1 MDSNTIRTALGQLQD
16 DPDSV
21 DAWGALREALKQ
33 PDGDLERDELMR
45 LLSAARQRHEER
57 GEWRAAATLLEHAV
71 DHADS
76 GKVDLLRELA
86 ALQQDRLFSE
96 EEHELAQLQVLEL
109 IPEDGKAKEALEE
122 AEGKKARWS
131 EMTKSYL
138 EEAENAPDDVYKSS
152 MLMRAAEMELRF
164 GSEDADTDRIV
175 KRLDQAV
182 RLDPT
187 NVRAAGM
194 LEVVLRRA
202 EKWEALSAVLDRL
215 IDRAEGDTDRTAAG
229 VRLARLH
236 LNKMGDAEAA
246 AKAFEKVLGLVPSH
260 AEAKSFLSEHYS
272 KLERWDLLV
281 SVYEREL
288 LSGSLESSERLG
300 DMLQIAMLHWKK
312 LENVEDAE
320 PWFERIRKLEPSNP
334 LALNFFREYAEKVGD
349 EGRLLSVL
357 QAAQKVMTEGP
368 EKTEV
373 TQQIAKLAESQQD
386 AQKAIEQ
393 YKGVLRQD
401 ADNQEAREALKR
413 LYRKTEGYNALVE
426 LLRQELERA
435 DKDDSETRLGIL
447 KEVAS
452 TYRQFIK
459 SDTALVTVLNQILQI
474 DGNDVE
480 AVRELVGLYEQLGRW
495 RDLLTNQ
502 QRLAELTE
510 DVDEK
515 ATILRGVAR
524 RWLDQF
530 SNVQNATEAYQRL
543 LEAVPTDAEARE
555 RLEELY
561 KKRRAWANLY
571 ELYEGQLE
579 SVDADRRLELT
590 REMAKLAAERLQRQ
604 DDAIRLF
611 QAALEADPSDRP
623 TLDQLERYAERA
635 KNWKVLA
642 EALERRVEFEEGDKE
657 RLSVLQKLGTV
668 YGDQLSDFEGATRAW
683 RRVLELQPGNS
694 RALRTLRDA
703 FLERKDYEGLEDL
716 YASQDDF
723 DGLADVLSQA
733 ADKAKDDASKID
745 LSYRAAKVYEDK
757 LEAPDRAFRS
767 YERILATNPDDA
779 RAAGALIPI
788 YEADEKWARL
798 PALYDVLLKQSS
810 SDDEKLDLLGKLVD
824 VTGNKLNDRG
834 ASAGYARQAYEL
846 APGSEQAL
854 SIFEDSCRAANS
866 WQTFVEAIEGRLTS
880 DAEIAEAESRK
891 LKLKLARVYAEELGK
906 ADEAVATFKSLLE
919 ADPSDA
925 DAAASL
931 EAILRRE
938 GKRDELRWLLALR
951 VEHAASDAERVRILS
966 EWATLEEEV
975 FEEPGRSAELYR
987 KVLDLDPTEVN
998 ALSALPR
1005 LLIASEDFA
1014 GAAKVIESHRDQ
1026 LDGSERA
1033 LREVELAELY
1043 LQRLERPLEA
1053 LDAAV
1058 RALDLEPGD
1067 ARAMH
1072 VLERLV
1078 EQDETKAR
1086 AAEVL
1091 ASAYASGGEARR
1103 EAEAL
1108 EVMIASASEPSE
1120 KLALYNRLADVH
1132 EEKLSAYGSAFDVI
1146 LRAVRDYPTELSL
1159 WDRADSLC
1167 ALSGRPTE
1175 LAECYREML
1184 GREIPKE
1191 IEAELCERAAALY
1204 EDKLGDPMGATPY
1217 LEKVLELDPSNE
1229 RAFARLKDILTAAER
1244 WSELEALYE
1253 RASLATDDPV
1263 RRADMLV
1270 EVALICEEIIEDA
1283 GKATKHYERIL
1294 EIDPVHDT
1302 ALRSLDRL
1310 YASQDRHEDLARLL
1324 QQRLDTAVG
1333 DELMEFK
1340 KRLAALLLERLHRPD
1355 AAVDHIEAVLAE
1367 QVNDFEARELAE
1379 KLLEIG
1385 QLRGRAARML
1395 ETVYETRE
1403 ETRDLVRVLAVQLE
1417 TLRTGADED
1426 AEERLDQRKEL
1437 LRRISVLR
1445 DEGLHEDEGALDAL
1459 AELVPLDPLDVDSR
1473 ARLLD
1478 VGRRL
1483 GAHAR
1488 VAEVL
1493 SKAADGAEDQA
1504 LKGEIL
1510 MQVAQ
1515 IYEDLLEDTTKAGET
1530 YRQVLDL
1537 DREDATLALP
1547 AARALERIYATESEH
1562 KSLAEMLRIQVKL
1575 EADGDKRRELLGRL
1589 GELSQNIL
1597 EDTLGAIEAWRA
1609 RLEDDP
1615 TDQTALVALD
1625 ELYQKSENWREL
1637 VDVLERRADGGA
1649 EGDAR
1654 RELMVRRAQVLADK
1668 LENGAEAIDAWR
1680 AVQDEFGPAEETLVA
1695 LERLYQAAERWDE
1708 LGDTYQVHLDLV
1720 SETDQRLD
1728 LLAKLGDLRNLRLS
1742 DVDGALEAYRE
1753 ALTVDSKHAASRA
1766 ALEKLLE
1773 HDDVNARRE
1782 AAGILRPIFEEE
1794 GDHERLLQVL
1804 EIEIGALDDPLGK
1817 LEGLEAALRV
1827 ADGPLE
1833 DAPRA
1838 FGYAERAVRVA
1849 VGHTDLSPW
1858 LEQLERLAGATQKQ
1872 PAHVQLLCEIVPE
1885 IFDGDVQLKVTLKIA
1900 ELARNQLGDRELA
1913 REYYT
1918 KALEL
1923 QSDDRTAL
1931 VALESLYEEAGDG
1944 PRLLEILERRVEAAE
1959 SDTERKE
1966 LLFRRARLLAEVLE
1980 ERAQAI
1986 DVYESILDLE
1996 LDPVAISALIDLY
2009 SKAERWDELIE
2020 LYQRQLDAS
2029 PDDAAKL
2036 HVAVAQVAAEKL
2048 NDLPRAFDEIEAAL
2062 EEDANYEAAIAVLER
2077 WLTEAPEAEHRAR
2090 AASLL
2095 EPVYLRRGEF
2105 SKVMN
2110 TISARLEFSQD
2121 PEERRELLTRLAQL
2135 YEEQEENY
2143 AQALET
2149 IAKLLHEDIED
2160 ENTISELERLAKV
2173 AGAEQ
2178 RLAEIYAG
2186 ELEDSVTDES
2196 TLRLARRAGELFAG
2210 LGQNERALEYYR
2222 KALAFEPENR
2232 ELFEAIDGLLVKTE
2246 KHEERVSLYREA
2258 LDHRYEPDDRLHIL
2272 HVVAEL
2278 QRTKLAQ
2285 PEEAI
2290 LTYVQALD
2298 VEASDSRSLE
2308 ALTELYREA
2317 ERWEDLAELYLR
2329 RAETQGGSV
2338 GAGFRIELA
2347 KLYKGELSDTSRAID
2362 QLQEIV
2368 LASPGH
2374 KEAVAELEA
2383 LLDDPEHKERVVEI
2397 LRPLYEEADDWRRQ
2411 IKLNEDRY
2419 ELAEDPIERVAV
2431 LRETAR
2437 LWEERGSD
2445 AHRARRALAAALE
2458 LDPEDGEVRGEYQ
2471 RLTEATDAWDEL
2483 AKTYTS
2489 ILDKKPDLLSAREV
2503 LNYLAEV
2510 HDKHRDDPRAALNAY
2525 ERLRQVDEADLE
2537 PVTKIEE
2544 LATLLS
2550 DWDAL
2555 VRVLVAKADLV
2566 LDDEER
2572 ASIWRRV
2579 GEAKRDMLEDNP
2591 GAIEAYESAI
2601 ELDPESAFTIDCL
2614 TELYL
2619 EKQDSSESDAARL
2632 VELYQQRVEL
2642 CDEDD
2647 TDLRYELLVSA
2658 AKVYEE
2664 RLEDRPSAIDSLVQA
2679 LATKPGDKPVLRSL
2693 DRLYRAEERWP
2704 ELLDNLKLEASTE
2717 EDQAARVTLRKQIGD
2732 ILGGQLQSFDEALDA
2747 YRLVLDEAPDDTEA
2761 RAAVRKLGEEH
2772 EDLRSTVAEILVPV
2786 LRQSAA
2792 HAELVEVLELRLTVE
2807 TDPLRRGET
2816 LRTVGLVYEINL
2828 EESAKALDALLRA
2841 LTEMPDSTE
2850 LHADIERLAEQSDGW
2865 AKYAESLEERAGASF
2880 DPDLVK
2886 DLFSR
2891 LGSVAENHL
2900 SDPKRAIDAYSRAV
2914 EQAGDQADLLLALDR
2929 LYEKVEDFQSL
2940 ADVLERRA
2948 LLDADE
2954 AEQAAIYHRLATVQI
2969 AKFSEPAR
2977 GLGSLRMALE
2987 RVPGHEPSAK
2997 ALEEL
3002 TSERDLFEEVAELLE
3017 EVYRAAGRTQDLA
3030 GLYEKR
3036 VGFADSPMERID
3048 MRRSLAKVLEDDC
3061 QDAAAAQR
3069 VLQQGLNDDP
3079 ADGMLLGEL
3088 ERLAPITGN
3097 WEGAAAALRDAIN
3110 TKEDLT
3116 PDVAKELC
3124 LKLAGWYRDKVEDPP
3139 AAEAALLKAL
3149 DYDAESDEVLL
3160 QLEQLQ
3166 RTSAGRERD
3175 LIATLRRRAKLQ
3187 LDMGM
3192 RETLFQ
3198 QAKELA
3204 DELGDRE
3211 LAESLLRELLAQ
3223 DDGNLWALSELT
3235 ELREAAEDYQET
3247 FDLLVRRA
3255 ELRADAG
3262 ILRELRLRAA
3272 TIAQEKL
3279 KDADK
3284 AIELF
3289 EALFEDEPTDTQAS
3303 KALRQLFAESERFD
3317 ELGRLLERLVDIV
3330 DSSSER
3336 SELRMELAQL
3346 NREKFN
3352 LPDAAIELLRSVLY
3366 DEPSRADAVVALSE
3380 LYEQTD
3386 RDEELAELL
3395 KEQIAAAKEREDTDA
3410 ELTFEVRLG
3419 EIYDSRLN
3427 DRQKAIDTYRSVLE
3441 RDSSH
3446 RGALEA
3452 LARLYRAQ
3460 NEHRSEAE
3468 MLSRLL
3474 DQSTGDDAVKLA
3486 TELADAHERLDDAE
3500 AAAEALERGLSH
3512 DSRNSQLRERLAAL
3526 YTKLSAWEKLASHIA
3541 DDAEATEDVEE
3552 KVKLLVKAADLHAE
3566 KRKDMAA
3573 SAEMLERASAL
3584 KPDDRELMLALCDAY
3599 SGSGRGKAAVEV
3611 LERIVESYGGKRSKE
3626 LGDIHRRLA
3635 TAYLADGEK
3644 ERALEELDKAFRI
3657 EPGNVSVLKQLGAVS
3672 LEAGDLKKAQQMFR
3686 ALLLQK
3692 LDDKSPITKAEVF
3705 LNLGKVHQGLGEK
3718 PKAIQML
3725 ERAIQAD
3732 GDLEEA
3738 KQLLAELK
3746 G

>member
-16 DPDSV
+16 DPDLQE
-21 DAWGALREALKQ
+21 AWGALREALRQ

-45 LLSAARQRHEER
+45 LLSAARQRHAER
-57 GEWRAAATLLEHAV
+57 GEWRAAATLLELAV
-71 DHADS
+71 DHADG

-86 ALQQDRLFSE
+86 TLQQDRLFNE
-96 EEHELAQLQVLEL
+96 DDHELAQLQVLEL
-109 IPEDGKAKEALEE
+109 IPEDSQAKAALEE
-122 AEGKKARWS
+122 AEGKKGRWS
-131 EMTKSYL
+131 DMTKSYL

-152 MLMRAAEMELRF
+152 MLMRAAEMEFRF
-164 GSEDADTDRIV
+164 GGEDADNDRV
-175 KRLDQAV
+175 AKRLDQAV

-187 NVRAAGM
+187 NVRAAWM

-202 EKWEALSAVLDRL
+202 EKWEALAAVLDRVV
-215 IDRAEGDTDRTAAG
+215 DRAEADADRVAAG
-229 VRLARLH
+229 VRLGRLH
-236 LNKMGDAEAA
+236 GNRLEDAEAA
-246 AKAFEKVLGLVPSH
+246 AKAYEKVLGLVPSH
-260 AEAKSFLSEHYS
+260 PEAKGFLSEHYS

-288 LSGSLESSERLG
+288 LSGSLESSERMG

-320 PWFERIRKLEPSNP
+320 PWFERIRKLEPANP

-349 EGRLLSVL
+349 EGRLLNVL

-373 TQQIAKLAESQQD
+373 SQQIAKLAESQQD

-401 ADNQEAREALKR
+401 PDNTEARDALKR

-435 DKDDSETRLGIL
+435 DKDDGETRLGIL
-447 KEVAS
+447 REVAS

-474 DGNDVE
+474 EPGDVD

-502 QRLAELTE
+502 QRLAELTD

-543 LEAVPTDAEARE
+543 LEAVPSDSEARE

-623 TLDQLERYAERA
+623 TLDQLERYAERG

-642 EALERRVEFEEGDKE
+642 GALERRVELEEGEKE
-657 RLSVLQKLGTV
+657 RLAVLQKLGAV
-668 YGDQLSDFEGATRAW
+668 YGDQLSDFDGAARAW

-703 FLERKDYEGLEDL
+703 FLERKDYEALEEL
-716 YASQDDF
+716 YASQNDF

-733 ADKAKDDASKID
+733 ADKAKEPEVKID
-745 LSYRAAKVYEDK
+745 LSYRAAKVYEGRLD
-757 LEAPDRAFRS
+757 APDRAFRS
-767 YERILATNPDDA
+767 YERILATDPDDA
-779 RAAGALIPI
+779 RAAAALIPI

-798 PALYDVLLKQSS
+798 PALYDVLLKKSE
-810 SDDEKLDLLGKLVD
+810 SDEEKLDLLGKLVD
-824 VTGNKLNDRG
+824 VTGGKLNDRN

-846 APGSEQAL
+846 APGSDQAL
-854 SIFEDSCRAANS
+854 TIFEESCRAANS

-880 DAEIAEAESRK
+880 DAEIPASENRM
-891 LKLKLARVYAEELGK
+891 LKLKLARVYADELGK

-919 ADPSDA
+919 TDPSDA
-925 DAAASL
+925 DAAAAL

-938 GKRDELRWLLALR
+938 GKRDELRWLLGLR
-951 VEHAASDAERVRILS
+951 VEHAPGDADRVRILS

-975 FEEPGRSAELYR
+975 FEEPTRSAELYR
-987 KVLDLDPTEVN
+987 RVLELDPTEVV

-1014 GAAKVIESHRDQ
+1014 GAARVIESHRDQ
-1026 LDGSERA
+1026 LDGAERA
-1033 LREVELAELY
+1033 AREVELAELY
-1043 LQRLERPLEA
+1043 LQRLERPTDALE
-1053 LDAAV
+1053 AAV

-1067 ARAMH
+1067 ARAMR
-1072 VLERLV
+1072 VLEQLV
-1078 EQDETKAR
+1078 EKEETKAR

-1091 ASAYASGGEARR
+1091 ATAYASGGEARR

-1108 EVMIASASEPSE
+1108 EVMIGSASEPSE

-1132 EEKLSAYGSAFDVI
+1132 EEKLTAYGSAFDVV
-1146 LRAVRDYPTELSL
+1146 LRAVRDYPTELGL

-1184 GREIPKE
+1184 SREIPRE

-1204 EDKLGDPMGATPY
+1204 EDKLGDPLGATPY
-1217 LEKVLELDPSNE
+1217 LEKVLELNPSNE
-1229 RAFARLKDILTAAER
+1229 RAFSRLKDILTAAER

-1253 RASLATDDPV
+1253 RASLATDDPA

-1283 GKATKHYERIL
+1283 SKATKHYERIL

-1310 YASQDRHEDLARLL
+1310 YASQERHEDLAKLL
-1324 QQRLDTAVG
+1324 EQRVDTAVG
-1333 DELMEFK
+1333 EELMEFK
-1340 KRLAALLLERLHRPD
+1340 KRLAALFLERLHRPD

-1367 QVNDFEARELAE
+1367 HVNDFEARELAE

-1395 ETVYETRE
+1395 ETVYESRE

-1417 TLRTGADED
+1417 TLRGDGEDADE
-1426 AEERLDQRKEL
+1426 RLEQRKEL

-1493 SKAADGAEDQA
+1493 SKAAEATEDQA

-1515 IYEDLLEDTTKAGET
+1515 IYEDLLDDAAKAGET
-1530 YRQVLDL
+1530 YRLVLDL

-1547 AARALERIYATESEH
+1547 AARALERIYAAESEH
-1562 KSLAEMLRIQVKL
+1562 KNLAEMLRIQVKL

-1589 GELSQNIL
+1589 GELAQNVL
-1597 EDTLGAIEAWRA
+1597 EDNQGAVEAWRA

-1615 TDQTALVALD
+1615 TDGVALVALD
-1625 ELYQKSENWREL
+1625 DLYQKTESWREL
-1637 VDVLERRADGGA
+1637 VDVLERRSEGGA
-1649 EGDAR
+1649 EGGAR
-1654 RELMVRRAQVLADK
+1654 RELMVRRAQVLSDK
-1668 LENGAEAIDAWR
+1668 LDNSAEAIDAWR

-1695 LERLYQAAERWDE
+1695 LERLYQSAERWDE
-1708 LGDTYQVHLDLV
+1708 LGDTYQAHLDLV
-1720 SETDQRLD
+1720 SETEQRLD
-1728 LLAKLGDLRNLRLS
+1728 LLAKLGDLRNLRLN
-1742 DVDGALEAYRE
+1742 DVDAALEAYRE
-1753 ALTVDSKHAASRA
+1753 ALTVDSKHAASRE
-1766 ALEKLLE
+1766 ALEKLLKHE
-1773 HDDVNARRE
+1773 EVLARRE

-1804 EIEIGALDDPLGK
+1804 EIEISSVDDPLGK

-1833 DAPRA
+1833 DPARA
-1838 FGYAERAVRVA
+1838 FAYAERAVRAA
-1849 VGHTDLSPW
+1849 VGHTDLAPW

-1872 PAHVQLLCEIVPE
+1872 PAHVQLLCEIVSE
-1885 IFDGDVQLKVTLKIA
+1885 IFDGEVQLKVTLKIA

-1918 KALEL
+1918 KALDL

-1959 SDTERKE
+1959 TDEERKD

-1980 ERAQAI
+1980 ERSQAI

-1996 LDPVAISALIDLY
+1996 LDPAAIAALIDLY

-2020 LYQRQLDAS
+2020 LYQRQLDATPS
-2029 PDDAAKL
+2029 DAAKL
-2036 HVAVAQVAAEKL
+2036 HVAIAQIAAEKL

-2062 EEDANYEAAIAVLER
+2062 EEDASYEAAIAVLER
-2077 WLTEAPEAEHRAR
+2077 WLTDAPEAEHRAR

-2095 EPVYLRRGEF
+2095 EPVYLRRAEF
-2105 SKVMN
+2105 SKVMS
-2110 TISARLEFSQD
+2110 TIRARLEFSQD
-2121 PEERRELLTRLAQL
+2121 PDERRELLTRLAQL
-2135 YEEQEENY
+2135 YEEQEEDY

-2149 IAKLLHEDIED
+2149 IAKLLHEDNED

-2196 TLRLARRAGELFAG
+2196 TLRLARRAGELFAEM
-2210 LGQNERALEYYR
+2210 GQSQRALEYYR
-2222 KALAFEPENR
+2222 KALAFEPESR
-2232 ELFEAIDGLLVKTE
+2232 QLFDAIDGLLVKTE
-2246 KHEERVSLYREA
+2246 KHEERVALYREA
-2258 LDHRYEPDDRLHIL
+2258 LDHRYEPEDRLQVL
-2272 HVVAEL
+2272 HVVADL
-2278 QRTKLAQ
+2278 QRSKLSQ

-2298 VEASDSRSLE
+2298 VEATDTRSLE

-2317 ERWEDLAELYLR
+2317 KRWEDLAELYLR
-2329 RAETQGGSV
+2329 RAETQGGST
-2338 GAGFRIELA
+2338 GSGYRLELA
-2347 KLYKGELSDTSRAID
+2347 KLYKSELSDTSRAID

-2374 KEAVAELEA
+2374 KDAVAELEA
-2383 LLDDPEHKERVVEI
+2383 LLEDPDHKERVVEI

-2483 AKTYTS
+2483 ANTYTT

-2503 LNYLAEV
+2503 LGYLAEV

-2525 ERLRQVDEADLE
+2525 ERLRLVDEADLE
-2537 PVTKIEE
+2537 PVSKIEE

-2579 GEAKRDMLEDNP
+2579 GEAKRDMLEDNA

-2601 ELDPESAFTIDCL
+2601 ELDPDSAFTIDCL
-2614 TELYL
+2614 TDLYL
-2619 EKQDSSESDAARL
+2619 EKEGSASSDAARL

-2647 TDLRYELLVSA
+2647 VDLRYDLLVAA

-2664 RLEDRPSAIDSLVQA
+2664 RLEDRPSAIDALVRA
-2679 LATKPGDKPVLRSL
+2679 LSTKPGDKVVLRSL

-2717 EDQAARVTLRKQIGD
+2717 EDQAARVSLRKHIGD
-2732 ILGGQLQSFDEALDA
+2732 ILGTQLQSFDEALDA
-2747 YRLVLDEAPDDTEA
+2747 YRLVLEEAPEDTEA

-2807 TDPLRRGET
+2807 TDPLQRGET
-2816 LRTVGLVYEINL
+2816 LRTIGLVYEINL
-2828 EESAKALDALLRA
+2828 EEPSKALGALLRA
-2841 LTEMPDSTE
+2841 LSETPDAAE
-2850 LHADIERLAEQSDGW
+2850 LHGDIERLAEQSEGFD
-2865 AKYAESLEERAGASF
+2865 KYAAALEERAQATF

-2891 LGSVAENHL
+2891 LGAVAENHL
-2900 SDPKRAIDAYSRAV
+2900 SEPKRAIDAYSRAV
-2914 EQAGDQADLLLALDR
+2914 EQAGDQPDLLLALDR

-2940 ADVLERRA
+2940 ADILERRA
-2948 LLDADE
+2948 LLDTNE

-2969 AKFSEPAR
+2969 EKFSEPAR
-2977 GLGSLRMALE
+2977 GLASLRMALE
-2987 RVPGHEPSAK
+2987 RVPGHEPSAQ
-2997 ALEEL
+2997 ALEKL
-3002 TSERDLFEEVAELLE
+3002 TSDRDLFEEVAELLE

-3036 VGFADSPMERID
+3036 VGFAESPTERID
-3048 MRRSLAKVLEDDC
+3048 MRRNLAKVLEDDC
-3061 QDAAAAQR
+3061 QDASAAQR

-3079 ADGMLLGEL
+3079 SDGMLLSEL

-3097 WEGAAAALRDAIN
+3097 WEGAAAALRDAIAA
-3110 TKEDLT
+3110 KEDLT
-3116 PDVAKELC
+3116 QDVAKELC
-3124 LKLAGWYRDKVEDPP
+3124 LKLAGWYRDKVEDSG

-3149 DYDAESDEVLL
+3149 EFDAESDEVLL
-3160 QLEQLQ
+3160 QLEHLQ
-3166 RTSAGRERD
+3166 RASEGRERD

-3187 LDMGM
+3187 LDLSM

-3198 QAKELA
+3198 QAKDLA
-3204 DELGDRE
+3204 DGLSDRE

-3247 FDLLVRRA
+3247 FALLVRRA

-3279 KDADK
+3279 KDADR

-3289 EALFEDEPTDTQAS
+3289 EALFEDEPTDAQAS
-3303 KALRQLFAESERFD
+3303 KALRELFAETERFD
-3317 ELGRLLERLVDIV
+3317 ELGRLLERLVDLA
-3330 DSSSER
+3330 DSPSER
-3336 SELRMELAQL
+3336 SELRMELARL

-3352 LPDAAIELLRSVLY
+3352 LPDAAIELLRSVLD

-3395 KEQIAAAKEREDTDA
+3395 KEQIAAAKERGDTDA

-3441 RDSSH
+3441 RDASH
-3446 RGALEA
+3446 RAALES

-3460 NEHRSEAE
+3460 NEHQSEAE

-3474 DQSTGDDAVKLA
+3474 DQSTGEEALKLA
-3486 TELADAHERLDDAE
+3486 TELADAYERLDNHE
-3500 AAAEALERGLSH
+3500 SAAEALERGLSH
-3512 DSRNSQLRERLAAL
+3512 DARNAELRERVAAL
-3526 YTKLSAWEKLASHIA
+3526 YTKLSAWEKLAAHIA

-3552 KVKLLVKAADLHAE
+3552 KVKLLVKAADLHAT

-3584 KPDDRELMLALCDAY
+3584 KPDDRDLMLALCDAY

-3635 TAYLADGEK
+3635 TAYLADGEQ

-3657 EPGNVSVLKQLGAVS
+3657 EPGNVSVLKQLGSVS

-3692 LDDKSPITKAEVF
+3692 LDDSSPITKAEVF

-3718 PKAIQML
+3718 PKAVQML

-3732 GDLEEA
+3732 AELAEA
-3738 KQLLAELK
+3738 KTLLAELK